1 MSAGIQLPLFPDI
14 SNETHFPLPESNWL
28 EFKES
33 LPGKDCFEK
42 QVLLPICGFLN
53 ASGGYLVLGVVDADR
68 SIKGVPTDKKLD
80 AFLLR
85 MDDIIR
91 HQHIWTSAEESYVLP
106 ENMNVQLIRT
116 DEDKTLVVVKVVP
129 TPGKEYYTTVG
140 KVIRLS
146 ASNLKI
152 SSLPKYIHSDT
163 FNKMAEKRL
172 IHYKCEK
179 LRMKYEHQFELE
191 RLSKE
196 MATLVGMAKEIEAKL
211 QKESQT
217 HQKTLEELEKRILLD
232 KEQKE
237 EELSNTWFNKIL
249 SLLCLTC

>member
-1 MSAGIQLPLFPDI
+1 MVLPDFPDV
-14 SNETHFPLPESNWL
+14 SNATHFPLPESNWL

-42 QVLLPICGFLN
+42 QILLPVCGFLN

-91 HQHIWTSAEESYVLP
+91 HQHIWASDDSHVLL
-106 ENMNVQLIRT
+106 ENMKVELLT
-116 DEDKTLVVVKVVP
+116 TLGKTLVLVKVVP
-129 TPGKEYYTTVG
+129 TPGVEYYTTVG

-152 SSLPKYIHSDT
+152 SSLPRYIHSDT
-163 FNKMAEKRL
+163 INKVAEKRL

-179 LRMKYEHQFELE
+179 LRMKYQHQFELE

-196 MATLVGMAKEIEAKL
+196 MATLVGMAKQIEEKL
-211 QKESQT
+211 QKETQT
-217 HQKTLEELEKRILLD
+217 HAKTLEELEKRILLE
-232 KEQKE
+232 KEEKE
-237 EELSNTWFNKIL
+237 EELSSNTWLNKIA